1 MNSSGKPY
9 LVLQYEWDLTGIIDE
24 GFNNGTI
31 LSRMIEFHKEKPFRV
46 GLKSKSYSNYTILF
60 LSTDLNKL
68 GLKVVQVNVSYP
80 SDPTQTTSLEANKEE
95 TGSIQLFTASSNWY
109 MASKN
114 PVFTFHIYLMP
125 IILENYQ
132 VEQRDQLL
140 KEKLWTSS
148 RTDYELMAY
157 GRKFPVHQWVLA
169 ARSPGFVDEFK
180 THQNN
185 QSMHHA
191 DADCME
197 QFIDFIYTGE
207 LVGQVTSQLNQL
219 ATTYQIKTL
228 ESICQS
234 ALSDDSRD
242 LASLALQMKPEG
254 ELRSTQIK

>member
-95 TGSIQLFTASSNWY
+95 TGSIQLFTAALNWF

-114 PVFTFHIYLMP
+114 PVFTFHIFLMP
-125 IILENYQ
+125 IVVENYQ
-132 VEQRDQLL
+132 IEQRDQRL
-140 KEKLWTSS
+140 KEQLWTSS
-148 RTDYELMAY
+148 GTDFELIAY
-157 GRKFPVHQWVLA
+157 GRKFPVHKWVLA
-169 ARSPGFVDEFK
+169 ARSPVFADDFK
-180 THQNN
+180 TQN
-185 QSMHHA
+185 QPMHRV

-197 QFIDFIYTGE
+197 QFINFIYTGE
-207 LVGQVTSQLNQL
+207 LVGQISSQLNQL

-228 ESICQS
+228 ENICQS
-234 ALSDDSRD
+234 ALSDQSRD

-254 ELRSTQIK
+254 EPRSTQIK